1 MINFTKQDNSLR
13 CSFDSELLIIEPW
26 GTNGLRV
33 RATRL
38 PQIKP
43 DWPGALSDPGDYA
56 AQIEMSDTGATIQNG
71 AMKAVVSSKDEL
83 TFWNAASGVELLQEK
98 PIHTLSVPARFFKDT
113 SGDLFHIEVCFEAHE
128 DEHLYGLGQHQHGL
142 LDQKG
147 CVIDLIQRNTEVSIP
162 FLVSSRGYG
171 FLWNNPAIGRVELG
185 QDATR
190 WVAEASPQIDYWITT
205 GDSPAEILSHYADVT
220 GHPPMLPDW
229 ASGFWQSKLRY
240 SSQEQLEA
248 VAHEYHQ
255 RHLPLSAIVIDF
267 FHWTRQGE
275 WQFNPTLWPDPSS
288 MVKTL
293 ESMGTKVVVSVWP
306 TVNRLSPN
314 YQEMAMNGYMIRN
327 TKGTPAH
334 AYFVDNQSEEGIYIH
349 YYDSTHPGARQ
360 YIWERVKQGYY
371 AHGIKAYWLD
381 ACEPEIVP
389 MMPENLRFYAGD
401 GQAVANI
408 YPREH
413 TRGFYE
419 AMKAEGE
426 TEIAF
431 LSRSGWAGSQRYGA
445 IIWSG
450 DVYSTFAALKAQVR
464 AGLNMA
470 LSGIPWWNSDIGGFR
485 GGNPTSPEFRELL
498 IRWFQFGAFCPIFRL
513 HGHRLPNTNDF
524 GGADNEVWSFG
535 EEAYGILKQYLFI
548 RERLRPYIMEQ
559 MRCAHEIGLPPMRPL
574 FVDFPSDSSAYQI
587 EDQYMFGPELL
598 VAPVTDAGA
607 RTRNVYLPAGS
618 TWKHVWTDNI
628 YEGGQQISIDAPL
641 EQIPLFLRDDAY
653 LPIREESVP

>member
-1 MINFTKQDNSLR
+1 
-13 CSFDSELLIIEPW
+13 
-26 GTNGLRV
+26 
-33 RATRL
+33 
-38 PQIKP
+38 
-43 DWPGALSDPGDYA
+43 
-56 AQIEMSDTGATIQNG
+56 
-71 AMKAVVSSKDEL
+71 
-83 TFWNAASGVELLQEK
+83 
-98 PIHTLSVPARFFKDT
+98 
-113 SGDLFHIEVCFEAHE
+113 
-128 DEHLYGLGQHQHGL
+128 
-142 LDQKG
+142 
-147 CVIDLIQRNTEVSIP
+147 
-162 FLVSSRGYG
+162 
-171 FLWNNPAIGRVELG
+171 
-185 QDATR
+185 
-190 WVAEASPQIDYWITT
+190 
-205 GDSPAEILSHYADVT
+205 
-220 GHPPMLPDW
+220 
-229 ASGFWQSKLRY
+229 
-240 SSQEQLEA
+240 
-248 VAHEYHQ
+248 
-255 RHLPLSAIVIDF
+255 
-267 FHWTRQGE
+267 
-275 WQFNPTLWPDPSS
+275 
-288 MVKTL
+288 
-293 ESMGTKVVVSVWP
+293 
-306 TVNRLSPN
+306 
-314 YQEMAMNGYMIRN
+314 MIRN